1 MGNLE
6 EKASKFAI
14 SAHSRINQLRKY
26 SQQPYDVHLR
36 AVARLVASVGSNE
49 PLIAAA
55 WLHDTVE
62 DTPATFED
70 LEREFGT
77 EVTELVKQLTDVSK
91 PSDGNRAARKAIDR
105 QHLAGAS
112 PGAKTVKLADLI
124 DNCEDICRNDSRF
137 GRLFLLEMQSLL
149 EVLADGDKKL
159 YGKAVETVMNC
170 SKKINQETA
179 LQEKVT
185 ENTLQLFRSAFPKKL
200 LPGQR
205 GIRLFTEAFAARDL
219 QEPLLSFDAKSL
231 ENPEFGRT
239 FAANKIIGIR
249 RNGVVTGYFNG
260 DDFHFRSSPEERKF
274 DSRQVVDLEAS
285 LTDVIHVLTH
295 FNSCFVSLDGTVV
308 GVISRE
314 GMENPVVRMWLFG
327 IITMI
332 EMLAVNLI
340 RQKCPDNND
349 WKETLSSGR
358 LEKATRLK
366 AERERRG
373 LTTDLLDCLQ
383 FSDKIQ
389 LLLKD
394 PAFLEGSGFPSS
406 GAAKRALKDLESL
419 RDDLAHGQDIT
430 RHDWVPILRL
440 AQRIEHLCG
449 N

>member
-1 MGNLE
+1 
-6 EKASKFAI
+6 
-14 SAHSRINQLRKY
+14 
-26 SQQPYDVHLR
+26 
-36 AVARLVASVGSNE
+36 
-49 PLIAAA
+49 
-55 WLHDTVE
+55 
-62 DTPATFED
+62 
-70 LEREFGT
+70 
-77 EVTELVKQLTDVSK
+77 
-91 PSDGNRAARKAIDR
+91 
-105 QHLAGAS
+105 
-112 PGAKTVKLADLI
+112 
-124 DNCEDICRNDSRF
+124 
-137 GRLFLLEMQSLL
+137 MQSLL

>member
-1 MGNLE
+1 LGNLE

-36 AVARLVASVGSNE
+36 AVARLVASVSPDE

-70 LEREFGT
+70 IEREFGA
-77 EVTELVKQLTDVSK
+77 EVAELVKQLTDISK
-91 PSDGNRAARKAIDR
+91 PGDGNRATRKAIDR

-124 DNCEDICRNDSRF
+124 DNCEDICRHDSRF
-137 GRLFLLEMQSLL
+137 GSLFLLEMQSLL
-149 EVLADGDKKL
+149 EVLTEGDKKL
-159 YGKAVETVMNC
+159 YWKAVETVMNC

-179 LQEKVT
+179 PQEKGT
-185 ENTLQLFRSAFPKKL
+185 ENELKMFRSVLPKRL

-205 GIRLFTEAFAARDL
+205 GIRLFTKAFAARDL
-219 QEPLLSFDAKSL
+219 QEPLLSFDAESL
-231 ENPEFGRT
+231 DNPGFRET
-239 FAANKIIGIR
+239 TPASKILGIR
-249 RNGVVTGYFNG
+249 RNGVVTGYINC
-260 DDFHFRSSPEERKF
+260 DDLHSPFPPEERKF

-285 LTDVIHVLTH
+285 LTDVIHVLTR

-308 GVISRE
+308 GTISRE
-314 GMENPVVRMWLFG
+314 EMEKPVVRMWLFG
-327 IITMI
+327 IITLI
-332 EMLAVNLI
+332 EMLTVDLI
-340 RQKCPDNND
+340 RQKWPDNG
-349 WKETLSSGR
+349 WKEKISGGR
-358 LEKATRLK
+358 LGKAAQLQ
-366 AERERRG
+366 AERGRRG
-373 LTTDLLDCLQ
+373 LATPLLDCLQ

-394 PAFLEGSGFPSS
+394 PAFLEGSGFPSL
-406 GAAKRALKDLESL
+406 GTAKRALKDLESL

-430 RHDWVPILRL
+430 RHDWVAILRL
-440 AQRIEHLCG
+440 ARRIEHIYG
-449 N
+449 A

>member
-1 MGNLE
+1 LGNLE

-36 AVARLVASVGSNE
+36 AVAKLVASVSPDE

-77 EVTELVKQLTDVSK
+77 EVAELVKQLTDVSK
-91 PSDGNRAARKAIDR
+91 PGDGNRATRKAIDR
-105 QHLAGAS
+105 KHLAGAS

-124 DNCEDICRNDSRF
+124 DNCEDICRNDPGF
-137 GRLFLLEMQSLL
+137 GRVFLSEMQSLL
-149 EVLADGDKKL
+149 EVLADGDQKL
-159 YGKAVETVMNC
+159 YGIAVETVTNC
-170 SKKINQETA
+170 SKIINQETA
-179 LQEKVT
+179 LQENAAGS
-185 ENTLQLFRSAFPKKL
+185 ELQMFRSALPKKL

-219 QEPLLSFDAKSL
+219 QEPLLSFDAESL
-231 ENPEFGRT
+231 NNPGFGR
-239 FAANKIIGIR
+239 AVPANKILGIR
-249 RNGVVTGYFNG
+249 RNGVVTGYINC
-260 DDFHFRSSPEERKF
+260 DDLHSHLPPEERKI

-308 GVISRE
+308 GTISRE
-314 GMENPVVRMWLFG
+314 EMEKPVVRMWLFG

-332 EMLAVNLI
+332 EMLAVNLV
-340 RQKCPDNND
+340 RQKWPDNG
-349 WKETLSSGR
+349 WKEKISSGR
-358 LEKATRLK
+358 LEKAAQLQ

-373 LTTDLLDCLQ
+373 LATSLLDCLQ

-394 PAFLEGSGFPSS
+394 PAFLEGSGFPSLGS
-406 GAAKRALKDLESL
+406 AKRALKDLESL

-440 AQRIEHLCG
+440 AQRIERLFET
-449 N
+449 